1 MPLNTFGSP
10 ENPASFFFYIVHE
23 SELILSK
30 QWNEAGL
37 EVGSNWCMLLFIE
50 ISRTREKFLFS
61 FLKNPTGF
69 YLTQNTI
76 RLQE

>member
-37 EVGSNWCMLLFIE
+37 EVGSNWCILLFIE
-50 ISRTREKFLFS
+50 ISVT
-61 FLKNPTGF
+61 
-69 YLTQNTI
+69 
-76 RLQE
+76 